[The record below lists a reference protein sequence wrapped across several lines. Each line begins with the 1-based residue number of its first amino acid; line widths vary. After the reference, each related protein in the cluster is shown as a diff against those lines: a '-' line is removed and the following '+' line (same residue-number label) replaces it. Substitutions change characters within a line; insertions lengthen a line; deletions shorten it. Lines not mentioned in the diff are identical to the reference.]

1 MDDLLADV
9 SHLVARAARVVG
21 FAMAANEGAI
31 LQRIEFVP
39 LGGQRVLVVVVAS
52 DGKVTQKAIDGGCR
66 RCAPT
71 IWCAPPTT

>member
-21 FAMAANEGAI
+21 FAISDNDGAI

-39 LGGQRVLVVVVAS
+39 LGAQRVLVVVVS
-52 DGKVTQKAIDGGCR
+52 R
-66 RCAPT
+66 RQR
-71 IWCAPPTT
+71 